1 MKIFNSPSGV
11 QSSIV
16 NLQSSIVIIA
26 LCALVSCHKNEV
38 VVHVTNLTDNGPK
51 IVRLQAVDDH
61 IIRVTSTA
69 EPRLRDRKSLI
80 TLNSQTSLNYKLSTI
95 NYTGDTVSLC
105 TAGMTA
111 YVLRTTGQV
120 WVEDKSGKL
129 LLRESSGSPSFT
141 PYTTHQTPPT
151 THHSPNTKHYTGYS
165 YAVAFD
171 NLFPKEGLFG
181 LGQHQADEWNWK
193 GRDEELY
200 QYNTKVSLPII
211 FSTEGY
217 GLMFDS
223 YSLARFGNPEPY
235 QPLEALFDVDT
246 VATHQTPN
254 TIIYEGTITPRETGE
269 YRFLHYYSGYQQLFI
284 NGQPMSDIIW
294 RTAWNPNERKYRYY
308 MEAGKPYSIRLMW
321 QPDGDVAYCSLTA
334 HAPESP
340 ETHQQLRFWS
350 EMNPNLD
357 YYVFVGD
364 NMDSLIHEYRTLT
377 GKASRMPDWVLGYWQ
392 SRERYKTQDE
402 IVDALRGFRSRHLPI
417 DNIVMDWNYWEPS
430 QWGAFTFDESRFP
443 NPQAMID
450 TIHALGAH
458 IMISCWPK
466 YYPFTDHYQ
475 EMLAKGWLYPQSIR
489 DSLIDWLGFPYAFY
503 DAYNPEAGRLFF
515 EQLWEHLGTMGIDA
529 WWMDASEPNI
539 KDCTPMDYR
548 KALCGPTYL
557 GSSDEYFNAY
567 ALVNAQSIY
576 EGLQRKG
583 VKDIFQL
590 TRNGFLGMQR
600 YAAATWSGDIG
611 TRWEDMKAQITA
623 GLNYSV
629 SGLPWW
635 SQDVGGFSVENRYA
649 AAQNAFDATGVENE
663 DLKEWREL
671 NVRWHQWGVFTP
683 IYRSH
688 GQFPYREPWHI
699 APEGHPAYEAIR
711 QCLEERYRLMPYLQ
725 EMNRRVYEED
735 YTMMRPLAM
744 DYPKDPKAVNCGW
757 QYMFGPDIMVCP
769 VYVYGAR
776 SWTVYFPEGKWYDY
790 YSGELVSNGNET
802 LIVPAPYD
810 HSPIFLR
817 NKHQL

>member
-1 MKIFNSPSGV
+1 MIILTIF
-11 QSSIV
+11 
-16 NLQSSIVIIA
+16 L
-26 LCALVSCHKNEV
+26 ALVSCAKNEV
-38 VVHVTNLTDNGPK
+38 TIRVTNPTENGPR
-51 IVRLQAVDDH
+51 IVRLQAVNDNT
-61 IIRVTSTA
+61 IRVTSTA
-69 EPRLRDRKSLI
+69 ENKLRDRKSLVVKCTMHDARCTVHNI
-80 TLNSQTSLNYKLSTI
+80 
-95 NYTGDTVSLC
+95 GDTVTLQ
-105 TAGMTA
+105 TATMA
-111 YVLRTTGQV
+111 VSVDRTTGQV
-120 WVEDKSGKL
+120 WVTRHDGKL
-129 LLRESSGSPSFT
+129 LLKETVGSPYFT
-141 PYTTHQTPPT
+141 PYECTQTDVNNKDIT
-151 THHSPNTKHYTGYS
+151 YNGWT
-165 YAVAFD
+165 YAVTFD
-171 NLFPKEGLFG
+171 NLYNEEGLFG
-181 LGQHQADEWNWK
+181 LGQHQSDEWNWK

-217 GLMFDS
+217 GLMFDT
-223 YSLARFGNPEPY
+223 YSLCRWGNPEPY
-235 QPLEALFDVDT
+235 QPLEELFEVDT
-246 VATHQTPN
+246 IASYSSPAGGGRVGAP
-254 TIIYEGTITPRETGE
+254 TIVYEGTLTPRATGE

-284 NGQPMSDIIW
+284 DGQPLSPTIW

-308 MEAGKPYSIRLMW
+308 MEEGRNYHIRLTW

-334 HAPESP
+334 HAPETT
-340 ETHQQLRFWS
+340 EQHQQLRFWS

-357 YYVFVGD
+357 YYVFAGE
-364 NMDSLIHEYRTLT
+364 NMDSLIHSYRTLT
-377 GKASRMPDWVLGYWQ
+377 GKATLMPDWVLGYWQ
-392 SRERYKTQDE
+392 SRERYKTQEE
-402 IVDALRGFRSRHLPI
+402 IIGALRGFRSRNLPI

-430 QWGAFTFDESRFP
+430 QWGAFTFEESRFP
-443 NPQAMID
+443 DPQAMID

-503 DAYNPEAGRLFF
+503 DAYNPKAGRLFF

-539 KDCTPMDYR
+539 KDCTPIDYR

-583 VKDIFQL
+583 VQDIFQL
-590 TRNGFLGMQR
+590 TRNGFLGQQR
-600 YAAATWSGDIG
+600 YSTATWSGDIG

-623 GLNYSV
+623 GQNFSV

-635 SQDVGGFSVENRYA
+635 SQDIGGFSVENRYA
-649 AAQNAFDATGVENE
+649 AAQYAFDATGKENT

-688 GQFPYREPWHI
+688 GQFPYREPWNI

-711 QCLEERYRLMPYLQ
+711 QCLNERYKIMPYLQ
-725 EMNRRVYEED
+725 EMNRRVSEED
-735 YTMMRPLAM
+735 YTIMRPLAM
-744 DYPKDPKAVNCGW
+744 DYPTDPKAIACGW

-769 VYVYGAR
+769 VYTYGAR
-776 SWTVYFPEGKWYDY
+776 KWSVYFPAGTWYDY
-790 YSGELVSNGNET
+790 YTGELVSKGNET
-802 LIVPAPYD
+802 RIVPAPYD

-817 NKHQL
+817 NKKQL

>member
-1 MKIFNSPSGV
+1 MKH
-11 QSSIV
+11 
-16 NLQSSIVIIA
+16 NLAA
-26 LCALVSCHKNEV
+26 LAFLLLVSCAKNEV
-38 VVHVTNLTDNGPK
+38 VVHVTNPTDNGPK
-51 IVRLQAVDDH
+51 IVRLQAVNDN

-69 EPRLRDRKSLI
+69 EDQLRDRKSLI
-80 TLNSQTSLNYKLSTI
+80 TLNSQLSNRTATLNYKLSTL
-95 NYTGDTVSLC
+95 NYKGDTVALS

-120 WVEDKSGKL
+120 WVEDKDGKRL
-129 LLRESSGSPSFT
+129 LQESAGSPRFT
-141 PYTTHQTPPT
+141 PYECTQPLPLNSKLSTTLNSKLSTL
-151 THHSPNTKHYTGYS
+151 NYTGWT

-171 NLFPKEGLFG
+171 NLFPEEGLFG

-217 GLMFDS
+217 GLMFDT
-223 YSLARFGNPEPY
+223 YSLARFGNPLPY
-235 QPLEALFDVDT
+235 AALEDLFEVDT
-246 VATHQTPN
+246 IATRVDDK
-254 TIIYEGTITPRETGE
+254 TIVYEGTLTPHETGE

-284 NGQPMSDIIW
+284 DGQPMSDVIW

-308 MEAGKPYSIRLMW
+308 MEAGRPYKIRLTW

-334 HAPESP
+334 HAPESE

-357 YYVFVGD
+357 YYVFAGE
-364 NMDSLIHEYRTLT
+364 NIDSLIHEYRTLT
-377 GKASRMPDWVLGYWQ
+377 GKASQMPDWVLGYWQ

-402 IVDALRGFRSRHLPI
+402 IIDALRGFKERNLPI

-430 QWGAFTFDESRFP
+430 QWGAFTFEESRFP

-475 EMLAKGWLYPQSIR
+475 EMLANGYLYPQSIR

-503 DAYNPEAGRLFF
+503 DAYNPKAGRLFF

-529 WWMDASEPNI
+529 WWMDASEPNV
-539 KDCTPMDYR
+539 KDCTPFDYR

-590 TRNGFLGMQR
+590 TRSGFVGLQR
-600 YAAATWSGDIG
+600 YATATWSGDIG

-635 SQDVGGFSVENRYA
+635 SQDIGGFSVENRYA
-649 AAQNAFDATGVENE
+649 AAQHAFDATGKENA

-688 GQFPYREPWHI
+688 GQFPYREPWNI
-699 APEGHPAYEAIR
+699 APEGHPAYEVIKS
-711 QCLEERYRLMPYLQ
+711 CLEERYKLMPYLQ

-735 YTMMRPLAM
+735 YTIMRPLAM
-744 DYPKDPKAVNCGW
+744 DYPNDPKAVNCGW

-769 VYVYGAR
+769 VYTYGAR
-776 SWTVYFPEGKWYDY
+776 EWSVYFPEGMWYDY
-790 YSGELVSNGNET
+790 YTGQLVSKGNET
-802 LIVPAPYD
+802 LLVPAPYD

-817 NKHQL
+817 NKKQL